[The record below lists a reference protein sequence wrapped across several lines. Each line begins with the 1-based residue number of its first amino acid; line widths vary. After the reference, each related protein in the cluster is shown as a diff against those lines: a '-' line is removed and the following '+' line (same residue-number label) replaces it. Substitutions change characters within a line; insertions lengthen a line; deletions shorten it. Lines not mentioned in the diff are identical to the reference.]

1 MPRQASLISAK
12 MPTLAAQA
20 ICGGVQSLVLAGS
33 TAADAAKITSGFVLL
48 TTASAGGA
56 ALPPSQ
62 AGDSFEI
69 KNESGS
75 TCTLY
80 PSSTAGTV
88 TINTTT
94 SLSVP
99 TAKSCRVWFS
109 SPTACH
115 STPTVVS

>member
-1 MPRQASLISAK
+1 MARARELMSAGFS
-12 MPTLAAQA
+12 AQQAQA
-20 ICGGVQSLVLAGS
+20 ILGIPQSLVLAGS
-33 TAADAAKITSGFVLL
+33 SASDAAKITAAKVLL

-56 ALPPSQ
+56 ILPASDK
-62 AGDSFEI
+62 GDDFEI
-69 KNESGS
+69 KNESGN

-80 PSSTAGTV
+80 PPTGA
-88 TINTTT
+88 TINGTT
-94 SLSVP
+94 SLSVA